1 MKYVWERNNHYDY
14 EYNNPKNNN
23 INNIDYKYNHICAHG
38 EGGTFGPEREHR
50 AVLLM
55 SAFGAPHPDP
65 KY

>member
-1 MKYVWERNNHYDY
+1 MIINITTLRNN
-14 EYNNPKNNN
+14 K
-23 INNIDYKYNHICAHG
+23 INNIDYKYNRICAHG

>member
-1 MKYVWERNNHYDY
+1 MYGNAIIIMIINITTLRNN
-14 EYNNPKNNN
+14 K
-23 INNIDYKYNHICAHG
+23 INNIDKYNRICAHG